1 MEINLLNRKGIHTK
15 SDHDFSD
22 VDKSFILK
30 TDQVLNN
37 DFESEHKV
45 DTDLSIKRSD
55 KGKIFFVCL
64 FTALIVGFSV
74 YYQFFINQ
82 KVFVE
87 SDKLKSLIQ
96 YVVNDEDLNLLEFS
110 FQNYSIDLKFEINSD
125 GSFSNA
131 LKSHASNLMSSD
143 KYRTEIV
150 KYGDIQVISI
160 KYPPFLEVVNSYFSK
175 DFDLDQYGAIDQINI
190 DKKSLNNF
198 LNNDFNRNIP
208 KIPNFKINRVD
219 DALYNIVFSE

>member
-30 TDQVLNN
+30 ADQVSSN

-45 DTDLSIKRSD
+45 DTGLSIKRSD
-55 KGKIFFVCL
+55 RGKIFFVCL
-64 FTALIVGFSV
+64 FTALIVGFSI

-82 KVFVE
+82 KVVIE
-87 SDKLKSLIQ
+87 SDKLRSLIQ
-96 YVVNDEDLNLLEFS
+96 YVINDEDLNLLEFK

-125 GSFSNA
+125 GNFSNM

-143 KYRTEIV
+143 KYRAEIV

-160 KYPPFLEVVNSYFSK
+160 KYPPFLEVVNSDFSK

-198 LNNDFNRNIP
+198 LNNDFNRNVP
-208 KIPNFKINRVD
+208 KVPNFKINRSD
-219 DALYNIVFSE
+219 DTLYNIVFSE

>member
-15 SDHDFSD
+15 SNHDFSD
-22 VDKSFILK
+22 VDKSFMLK
-30 TDQVLNN
+30 TNQVLNN

-45 DTDLSIKRSD
+45 DTGQSIKRPD
-55 KGKIFFVCL
+55 RAKIFFVCF
-64 FTALIVGFSV
+64 FTALIIGLSI

-96 YVVNDEDLNLLEFS
+96 YVINDEDLNLLEFN
-110 FQNYSIDLKFEINSD
+110 FQNYSIDLKFEVNSD
-125 GSFSNA
+125 GGFSDS
-131 LKSHASNLMSSD
+131 LKSYASNLMSSD
-143 KYRTEIV
+143 KYRVEIV
-150 KYGDIQVISI
+150 KYGDFQVISI

-175 DFDLDQYGAIDQINI
+175 DFDLDQYEKINQINI
-190 DKKSLNNF
+190 DKKSLNDF